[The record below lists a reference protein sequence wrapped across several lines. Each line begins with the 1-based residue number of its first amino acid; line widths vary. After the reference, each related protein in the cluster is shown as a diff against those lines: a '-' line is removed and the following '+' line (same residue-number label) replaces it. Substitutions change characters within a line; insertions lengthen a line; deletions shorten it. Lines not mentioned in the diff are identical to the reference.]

1 MALAGVT
8 LRTTN
13 PSGKLTIA
21 QVDGNFSAITS
32 SLETA
37 TANVVT
43 INNRVSASVGAFPNL
58 TTWTQASGIQTSG
71 SLIISGGG
79 APFASGNLQV
89 FGNTSL
95 SGSLILTGSATSV
108 GGLNF
113 ANDTAAAAGGVPV
126 GGMYHNAG
134 AVRIRLS

>member
-43 INNRVSASVGAFPNL
+43 INNRVSASLRAFPNIS
-58 TTWTQASGIQTSG
+58 TWDNTSGIQTSG
-71 SLIISGGG
+71 SLIVSGGSV
-79 APFASGNLQV
+79 PFENANLQV
-89 FGNTSL
+89 YGNTAL

-113 ANDTAAAAGGVPV
+113 VDDTAAASGGVPV

-134 AVRIRLS
+134 AVRIRLT

>member
-8 LRTTN
+8 SRTQKG
-13 PSGKLTIA
+13 SKLTIA
-21 QVDGNFSAITS
+21 ELDGNFNVITGS
-32 SLETA
+32 IETA
-37 TANVVT
+37 TTNVVI
-43 INNRVSASVGAFPNL
+43 INNRVSASLRAFPNL
-58 TTWTQASGIQTSG
+58 STWNNTSGIETSG
-71 SLIISGGG
+71 SLIVSGGSS
-79 APFASGNLQV
+79 PFEKANLQV
-89 FGNTSL
+89 YGNTAL

-113 ANDTAAAAGGVPV
+113 ANDGAAAAGGVPV